1 MDDTGDD
8 NQGLVARIEEL
19 TNTVLPKR
27 LLDQIPKADG
37 EHAPGILERIQAS
50 VFALTTDYIEQGTLK
65 GADVVLFLSG
75 AHNAILQAATRIF
88 IEDRTIGLQ
97 EEKLERE
104 IALIDREIEKINAEI
119 ALILQRRESERAQI
133 EDVANDGSL
142 LGAQRRLYDA
152 QTLGFSNDNKQKVAQ
167 IMARAW
173 EVQRGTDT
181 RFSPKGTG
189 LENAFIKEA
198 VDSMLETLG
207 GPDRRE
213 FTGFNLGLGNTHASA
228 VSVDPAT
235 GRFYV
240 IENDDSGLNNLYAYS
255 SVGSPLYG
263 PITLGASPIRHARGA
278 CVLGEGEN
286 AALLILYV
294 DDTGS
299 TTTIF
304 QRRLR
309 DGSIITGTDISLEG
323 LAVDERRFLNALVAV
338 PGRGLYIT
346 RQGPV
351 NPNGPGTVINISDDG
366 RTKSTERSFTMPQGN
381 AGSPPRVLG
390 GIAWGRDRLWIL
402 DSSNSRVVGID
413 PDTNMATQE
422 FSIPSNEA
430 SVGELLDG
438 LTADTRGIWL
448 ASSTKDQVIGYTYEG
463 ERMEP
468 A

>member
-1 MDDTGDD
+1 MTRYPRLTG
-8 NQGLVARIEEL
+8 
-19 TNTVLPKR
+19 NTP
-27 LLDQIPKADG
+27 
-37 EHAPGILERIQAS
+37 PGILERIQAS

-97 EEKLERE
+97 EQKLERE
-104 IALIDREIEKINAEI
+104 IDLIDKEIEKINAEI

-240 IENDDSGLNNLYAYS
+240 IETDDIGENDLYAYS

-263 PITLGASPIRHARGA
+263 PISVAVSRATRRVRGA

-323 LAVDERRFLNALVAV
+323 LAVDEKRFLNALVAV

-351 NPNGPGTVINISDDG
+351 QP
-366 RTKSTERSFTMPQGN
+366 
-381 AGSPPRVLG
+381 
-390 GIAWGRDRLWIL
+390 
-402 DSSNSRVVGID
+402 
-413 PDTNMATQE
+413 
-422 FSIPSNEA
+422 
-430 SVGELLDG
+430 
-438 LTADTRGIWL
+438 
-448 ASSTKDQVIGYTYEG
+448 
-463 ERMEP
+463 
-468 A
+468 